1 LLKKVYTVMAWVE
14 GEEVCSTQY
23 NDEIPWT
30 TVSSQAVRILMD
42 EYIREG
48 IVDTEGDFELIS
60 IHSYWTLFGK
70 KITPYKEVF
79 YFDAFPDQD

>member
-1 LLKKVYTVMAWVE
+1 
-14 GEEVCSTQY
+14 
-23 NDEIPWT
+23 
-30 TVSSQAVRILMD
+30 MD